1 MLTRLRPRMLA
12 RLRPAEGWLMLS
24 LVLIA
29 TSMLPLSII
38 EARWVPGA
46 NGLLL
51 VTLLATY
58 VGTRVGASSLR
69 ARWSVPGSLLG
80 GVLPWA
86 GN

>member
-1 MLTRLRPRMLA
+1 MGRPTMLTRLRPTMLA
-12 RLRPAEGWLMLS
+12 RLRPAEDWLMFS

-58 VGTRVGASSLR
+58 
-69 ARWSVPGSLLG
+69 
-80 GVLPWA
+80 
-86 GN
+86 